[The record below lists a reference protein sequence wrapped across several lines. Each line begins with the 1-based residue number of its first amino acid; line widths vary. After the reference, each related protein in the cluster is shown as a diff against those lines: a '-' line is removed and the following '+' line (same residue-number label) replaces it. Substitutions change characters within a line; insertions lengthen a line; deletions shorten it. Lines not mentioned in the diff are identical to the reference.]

1 MASLTF
7 LPLFHPQDLFFR
19 YSLNNFLHAQVDQC
33 INFVFTWAPAPPL
46 TPSPSPLA
54 VVTAAAAPEE
64 PSPEAAAAEDKQEEG
79 ESTTEAAAAVAED
92 SATKEEETVIEQNE
106 DQSTT
111 AATDDQEM
119 KDESGSVA
127 AAADDATAASGI
139 PDEDVEDALL
149 LCPPVP
155 EDDDVPINADLE
167 WETTASKLREA
178 EKSAA
183 AADAAERKAKAEPY
197 DNPLLEH
204 VRITQLRFHIIV

>member
-1 MASLTF
+1 MKPGSAMSSSSKHKRTLRLYTSVMGRRAKSEGWSSF
-7 LPLFHPQDLFFR
+7 ILDKIPEGPWK
-19 YSLNNFLHAQVDQC
+19 S
-33 INFVFTWAPAPPL
+33 
-46 TPSPSPLA
+46 S
-54 VVTAAAAPEE
+54 AAG
-64 PSPEAAAAEDKQEEG
+64 Q
-79 ESTTEAAAAVAED
+79 
-92 SATKEEETVIEQNE
+92 
-106 DQSTT
+106 